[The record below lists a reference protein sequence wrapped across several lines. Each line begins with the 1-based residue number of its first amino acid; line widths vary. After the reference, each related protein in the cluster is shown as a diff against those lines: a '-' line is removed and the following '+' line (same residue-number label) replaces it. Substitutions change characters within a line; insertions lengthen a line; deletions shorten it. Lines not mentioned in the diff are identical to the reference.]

1 MIDFIIG
8 MISMVVIFLV
18 FMFIAEWIDQ
28 DNSWN

>member
-18 FMFIAEWIDQ
+18 LMFIAEWIDQ
-28 DNSWN
+28 DNNWN

>member
-18 FMFIAEWIDQ
+18 LMFIAEWIDQ
-28 DNSWN
+28 DNN

>member
-18 FMFIAEWIDQ
+18 LMFIAEWIDK
-28 DNSWN
+28 DNNWN

>member
-18 FMFIAEWIDQ
+18 LMFIAEWIVQ
-28 DNSWN
+28 DNNWN